1 MFFAFIFRKD
11 GVLMLLTVQALDTL
25 GRTKW
30 RVNKRVL
37 GVVDKIWASGG
48 HLADLV
54 DRNDVSNFVSPS

>member
-48 HLADLV
+48 HLADLI